1 MNRLFNGLFVL
12 AGALTAFALSAGPAS
27 ADVAPISV
35 PEPASMTIFG
45 VGAAAVYVLNRFRGK
60 K

>member
-1 MNRLFNGLFVL
+1 MNRLFNCLFVL
-12 AGALTAFALSAGPAS
+12 VGALTVFALSTGPAT

-45 VGAAAVYVLNRFRGK
+45 VGVAAVYVVHRFRGK

>member
-12 AGALTAFALSAGPAS
+12 AGALTVFALSAGPA
-27 ADVAPISV
+27 AAVPVISV
-35 PEPASMTIFG
+35 PEPASMTVFG
-45 VGAAAVYVLNRFRGK
+45 VGAAAVYVVHRLRGK

>member
-12 AGALTAFALSAGPAS
+12 AGALTVFALSAGSAAAS
-27 ADVAPISV
+27 SPISV
-35 PEPASMTIFG
+35 PEPASMTIVG
-45 VGAAAVYVLNRFRGK
+45 VGVAAVYVLNRFRGK